1 MAGRYRRLDDGL
13 AVRLDFARG
22 RKPDFELLAG
32 PQGEKLG
39 KVQASNDMIDCFQ
52 YMILQIVPQES
63 TTALHRR
70 RFDAPALHERQLANG
85 PSHSVAIATPQPL
98 RQELRPVLS
107 PNRPRL

>member
-39 KVQASNDMIDCFQ
+39 KVQASNDMIACFQ
-52 YMILQIVPQES
+52 YMIFQIVTQES

-70 RFDAPALHERQLANG
+70 RFAAAALHARQIANC
-85 PSHSVAIATPQPL
+85 
-98 RQELRPVLS
+98 R
-107 PNRPRL
+107 PNRVANTMPQTKTGRTSGWERAGQYR